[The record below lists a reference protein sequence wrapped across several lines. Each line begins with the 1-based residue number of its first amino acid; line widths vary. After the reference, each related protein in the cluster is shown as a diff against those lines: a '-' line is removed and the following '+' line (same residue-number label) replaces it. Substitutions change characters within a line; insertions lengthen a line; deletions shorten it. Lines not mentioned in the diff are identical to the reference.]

1 MLNNEDVL
9 ERVTE
14 ILNQSRVGV
23 MSTVNDNK
31 PNTRY
36 MIFYNDG
43 LTLYTKTSDNTQKFD
58 EIESNPNTHIMIGFN
73 EGKHQAY
80 LEISGTVET
89 VTDQKTIDWLWS
101 SQDKTYFDDKDDPD
115 LVVLK
120 VIPEN
125 IRMLND
131 DDIDVT
137 EIEV

>member
-1 MLNNEDVL
+1 MNNEDVL

-31 PNTRY
+31 PNARY

-125 IRMLND
+125 IRMMND